1 MKMLNKPCGT
11 PLINDHQPDVSHPL
25 SPEVQLL
32 FSLPSSLFLQPIFLQ
47 LPNENALGDGNKII
61 NQGVLHLWPP
71 PSPHRLS
78 HCCRRQSM
86 LTISDYLLTF
96 LPSYPSHVCEW
107 FSRRHVPWS
116 FQEPKWSWLAFTQ
129 WSSQGCPFF
138 TSWGLTACVFP
149 VVIQQSQPPRFVRE
163 NRQRTMKSHK
173 LILSALLGKPHPAPY
188 IWIHP
193 GSPSSTYCVVPPL
206 FPVLPVSKLCWH
218 TQWSGSKL
226 CLWKPK

>member
-1 MKMLNKPCGT
+1 MTTNQMWATLWAQRFSCSSVYLAVCFFSPYFFSFQMRMLWVMATKSLIKVYYICGPHLLHTDCHTVVEGSPCW
-11 PLINDHQPDVSHPL
+11 
-25 SPEVQLL
+25 
-32 FSLPSSLFLQPIFLQ
+32 LFLI
-47 LPNENALGDGNKII
+47 
-61 NQGVLHLWPP
+61 
-71 PSPHRLS
+71 
-78 HCCRRQSM
+78 
-86 LTISDYLLTF
+86 TF

-116 FQEPKWSWLAFTQ
+116 FQESKWSWLAFTQ

-163 NRQRTMKSHK
+163 NRQHTMKSHK